1 MADDATL
8 YRLCSDAIAEAGAD
22 ARVAPVLD
30 ERNAAPAANSVVAV
44 YSLQSEDALD
54 TLGPTVKYT
63 DWQIELRCLSYDLLA
78 EVDQILAAKLNR
90 EPRVTDVGSAFDLGE
105 DDTATRPVYRR
116 QRSVTFEPI

>member
-1 MADDATL
+1 MTDATAL
-8 YRLCSDAIAEAGAD
+8 YRLCSDAIAEAGAT

-30 ERNAAPAANSVVAV
+30 ERNAAPTGNSVVAV

-63 DWQIELRCLSYDLLA
+63 DWQIELRCLSYDLLID
-78 EVDQILAAKLNR
+78 VDKALAAKLNR
-90 EPRVTDVGSAFDLGE
+90 EPRVTEIGSAFDIAE